1 MIRAPEAAEEEAET
15 AAEAEEAETAAEA
28 ETAEE
33 ETEDSLLPELTD
45 QLEEAWGQLPV
56 LANAEEVA
64 EEAAEAE
71 TEEEEEGG
79 GLPALPMLGEVHF
92 CRPGL
97 FVCLHLQQLHL
108 QSTLRS

>member
-15 AAEAEEAETAAEA
+15 AAEEAAEEAETEEAA
-28 ETAEE
+28 E
-33 ETEDSLLPELTD
+33 ETEDSLLPEMTD

-64 EEAAEAE
+64 AEAEEAE
-71 TEEEEEGG
+71 TEVEAEAEC
-79 GLPALPMLGEVHF
+79 LPALPMLGEVHF

>member
-1 MIRAPEAAEEEAET
+1 M
-15 AAEAEEAETAAEA
+15 
-28 ETAEE
+28 
-33 ETEDSLLPELTD
+33 TD

-64 EEAAEAE
+64 AEAEEAE
-71 TEEEEEGG
+71 TEVEAEAEC
-79 GLPALPMLGEVHF
+79 LPALPMLGEVHF